1 MTIFH
6 AASIASVI
14 FSYDSKSDSFN
25 SIRAFLLGEDGHGG
39 QLPAGG
45 HVAAGVDVVAG
56 VGEAAVKYK

>member
-1 MTIFH
+1 MH
-6 AASIASVI
+6 EP
-14 FSYDSKSDSFN
+14 KSDTFN
-25 SIRAFLLGEDGHGG
+25 SFRAFLLGEDEHCG